1 MNFFKVGKDHLG
13 KTLMKFT
20 DPFNLIQILNLITAI
35 LVTCYGSIGLVVT
48 GLPAKIS
55 ETSNCFIGN
64 KKL

>member
-1 MNFFKVGKDHLG
+1 
-13 KTLMKFT
+13 MKFT